1 MTYALCLCKHIKKKS
16 GKYVANYT
24 FGLEKVCKWDAG
36 RLRTLTVCILQHY
49 FDLFLTISLYSCSN
63 FIMEKYTY
71 VLKE

>member
-1 MTYALCLCKHIKKKS
+1 MTYALCLCKYIKKKS

-36 RLRTLTVCILQHY
+36 RLRTLQHN